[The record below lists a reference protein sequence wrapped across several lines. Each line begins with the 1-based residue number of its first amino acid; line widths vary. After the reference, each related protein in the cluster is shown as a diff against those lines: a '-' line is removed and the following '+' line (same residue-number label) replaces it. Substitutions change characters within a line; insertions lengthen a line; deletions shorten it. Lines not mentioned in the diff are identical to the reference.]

1 MKASSRL
8 QVQMLVQNG
17 VFAVLLVAAAIL
29 VAWLFR
35 DSRTQW
41 DLTQN
46 QRNTLS
52 KATVDVLTK
61 MDGPI
66 QVTAYATKQDPN
78 LGDIRRVIHDY
89 IEPYRRAKPDLKLSY
104 VDPREQPKETQAAN
118 VRSNGE
124 LVLEYR
130 NRTEHLT
137 DLNEQGMA
145 NLLQRLARSQER
157 LIVYLDGHGEPKLDG
172 RANFDLGDFGR
183 QLSNKGFRIQPLNL
197 ASAQDVPQ
205 NASVLVIATPR
216 VDLLKGEVDKVR
228 RYLERGGNLLW
239 LIDPEP
245 LHGLQSLAEYL
256 GLQLTPGVVVDP
268 TAAELRI
275 APTIALATTSYGVHP
290 ITDNFS
296 LNTAFPFA
304 RQITTK
310 PENGDWHA
318 TQLVEVAPRGWVET
332 GDLKKDLR
340 FDEGREVH
348 GPVVVA
354 VALERRLKDKDQ
366 RVVVV
371 GTSQVLSN
379 QYVGLLSNLDLG
391 TNMLN
396 WLAEDENLITVQARP
411 RVDSQLNLGRAGL
424 SLIGFGY
431 LLILPAAFLL
441 TGGVV
446 WWRRRKA

>member
-8 QVQMLVQNG
+8 QLQMLIQNS
-17 VFAVLLVAAAIL
+17 VFAALLAAAAIL
-29 VAWLFR
+29 IVWLLR
-35 DSRTQW
+35 DSRAQW

-52 KATVDVLTK
+52 KGTVDVLKK

-66 QVTAYATKQDPN
+66 QATAYATNRDAN
-78 LGDIRRVIHDY
+78 LGDIRRLIHEY
-89 IEPYRRAKPDLKLSY
+89 VEPYRRVKPDLTLSY
-104 VDPREQPKETQAAN
+104 VDPREHPKETQAAN

-130 NRTEHLT
+130 NRSEHLT
-137 DLNEQGMA
+137 DLNEQSMA

-172 RANFDLGDFGR
+172 RANFDLGEFGR
-183 QLSNKGFRIQPLNL
+183 QLGNKGFRIQPLNL

-205 NASVLVIATPR
+205 NANVLVIATPR
-216 VDLLKGEVDKVR
+216 VELLKGEVDKVK

-239 LIDPEP
+239 LIDQEP
-245 LHGLQSLAEYL
+245 LHGLQPLAEYL
-256 GLQLTPGVVVDP
+256 GLQLTPGIVVDP
-268 TAAELRI
+268 TAAELRV
-275 APTIALATTSYGVHP
+275 APTIALATSYGIHP

-304 RQITTK
+304 RQIATK

-318 TQLVEVAPRGWVET
+318 TQLVEVAKRGWVET
-332 GDLKKDLR
+332 GDMKKDLR
-340 FDEGREVH
+340 FDQGSEVH

-354 VALERRLKDKDQ
+354 VALQRRLKDKDQ

-379 QYVGLLSNLDLG
+379 QYLGLLSNLDLG

-396 WLAEDENLITVQARP
+396 WLAEDENLITVQPRP
-411 RVDSQLNLGRAGL
+411 RVDSQLNLGRTGL
-424 SLIGFGY
+424 ALIGFGY
-431 LLILPAAFLL
+431 LLVLPAAFLF
-441 TGGVV
+441 TGGMV

>member
-1 MKASSRL
+1 
-8 QVQMLVQNG
+8 MLIQNG

-29 VAWLFR
+29 IVWLLR
-35 DSRTQW
+35 DNRAQW

-52 KATVDVLTK
+52 QATLNVLKK
-61 MDGPI
+61 MDGPL
-66 QVTAYATKQDPN
+66 QVTAYATKQDAN
-78 LGDIRRVIHDY
+78 LGDIRRLIHDY
-89 IEPYRRAKPDLKLSY
+89 IEPYHRAKPDLTLTY
-104 VDPREQPKETQAAN
+104 VDPREHPKETQAAN

-130 NRTEHLT
+130 NRSEHLT
-137 DLNEQGMA
+137 DLNEQSMT

-172 RANFDLGDFGR
+172 RANFDLGEFGR

-216 VDLLKGEVDKVR
+216 VELLKGEVDKLKH
-228 RYLERGGNLLW
+228 YLERGGNLLW
-239 LIDPEP
+239 LIDQEP
-245 LHGLQSLAEYL
+245 LRGLQPVAEYL
-256 GLQLTPGVVVDP
+256 GLQLTPGMVVDP
-268 TAAELRI
+268 TAADLRI
-275 APTIALATTSYGVHP
+275 APTIALAAAYGIHP

-304 RQITTK
+304 RQIATK

-318 TQLVEVAPRGWVET
+318 TPLVEVAKRGWVET
-332 GDLKKDLR
+332 GDINKDLR

-354 VALERRLKDKDQ
+354 LALERRLKDNKDQ

-371 GTSQVLSN
+371 GTSQVLAN

-396 WLAEDENLITVQARP
+396 WLAEDENLITVQPRA
-411 RVDSQLNLGRAGL
+411 RVDSQLSLGRTGL
-424 SLIGFGY
+424 SLIGFGF
-431 LLILPAAFLL
+431 LLLLPAAFLF
-441 TGGVV
+441 TGGMV